1 MYAPQPVRNP
11 VKASTPRAK
20 PDARPMRLAL
30 SGGGIAVLSALAAA
44 IVLPPQQSAPI
55 VTDQQQKDF
64 TFATVSVQQMAKI
77 GDKWKVGDSKNYD
90 PAWENDS
97 QPEPTVQR

>member
-1 MYAPQPVRNP
+1 
-11 VKASTPRAK
+11 
-20 PDARPMRLAL
+20 
-30 SGGGIAVLSALAAA
+30 
-44 IVLPPQQSAPI
+44 
-55 VTDQQQKDF
+55 
-64 TFATVSVQQMAKI
+64 MAKI